1 MNAPNELSF
10 LPDDYLERKVR
21 RRTNA
26 ICAILAIAAMGAI
39 GTAFSLGERSMRD
52 VEKRHAEVDRAYNEA
67 ALRIE
72 QADRMRAQQRQVVR
86 RAELAAALLE
96 KVPRSNILAE
106 YTNALPAGLSLLDL
120 AMESKERNNPAP
132 AAAPAQPSTFTQKPA
147 GGQPAAAPHPVATTY
162 DVYLQLTGIAHT
174 DVQVAQFISK
184 LNYSKLLKDV
194 NLVVSESF
202 AQGDQHLRQ
211 FKIEM
216 TLNPEAEVKPTPEP
230 EPAPKTA
237 TANVPVER

>member
-1 MNAPNELSF
+1 MANAPNELSF

-26 ICAILAIAAMGAI
+26 ICAILAIAAMGSI
-39 GTAFSLGERSMRD
+39 GTAFSLSERSMRD
-52 VEKRHAEVDRAYNEA
+52 IEKRHAEVDRAYNEA

-132 AAAPAQPSTFTQKPA
+132 AAAPAQQTTFTQKPA
-147 GGQPAAAPHPVATTY
+147 GGAPAAAPQPVATSY
-162 DVYLQLTGIAHT
+162 DVYLKLTGIAHT

-184 LNYSKLLKDV
+184 LNHSKLLKDV

-202 AQGDQHLRQ
+202 AQGDQNLRQ

-216 TLNPEAEVKPTPEP
+216 TLNPDAEVKPTPEP
-230 EPAPKTA
+230 AAKTA
-237 TANVPVER
+237 TANVNSER